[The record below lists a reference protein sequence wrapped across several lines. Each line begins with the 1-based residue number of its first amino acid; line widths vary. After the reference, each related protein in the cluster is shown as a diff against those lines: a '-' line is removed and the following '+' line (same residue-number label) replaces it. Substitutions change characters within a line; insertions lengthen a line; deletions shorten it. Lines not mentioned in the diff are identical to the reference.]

1 MARLCVLESELD
13 DEIGSARVAARR
25 PQLARTDSASAVNQS
40 ADMTLKLIPRLT
52 RWAQTRVVNEDLGAE
67 LSLRQLSAL
76 QMIEDETTTL
86 GDVARRLM
94 VTPAVVTGL
103 IDRLEKR
110 GYVRRVSSSG
120 DRRRVNLALTPEG
133 REAATR
139 AQQRLSDEFA
149 AKMANFSGEELKAL
163 ERGLGLLDRVM
174 QELESERSNHR
185 R

>member
-1 MARLCVLESELD
+1 MTRA
-13 DEIGSARVAARR
+13 
-25 PQLARTDSASAVNQS
+25 DSAIAVSRPAEQ
-40 ADMTLKLIPRLT
+40 TLRLIPRLT
-52 RWAQTRVVNEDLGAE
+52 RWAQTRVVDEDLGAE

-110 GYVRRVSSSG
+110 GYVRRVGSSG
-120 DRRRVNLALTPEG
+120 DRRRVNLALTDEG
-133 REAATR
+133 RAA
-139 AQQRLSDEFA
+139 ALKAEQRLTDEVG
-149 AKMANFSGEELKAL
+149 AKMANFSSDELKTL
-163 ERGLGLLDRVM
+163 ERGLALLDRVLV
-174 QELESERSNHR
+174 ELESERSNHR

>member
-1 MARLCVLESELD
+1 MTRA
-13 DEIGSARVAARR
+13 
-25 PQLARTDSASAVNQS
+25 DSASAVNRPAEQ
-40 ADMTLKLIPRLT
+40 ALRLIPRLT
-52 RWAQTRVVNEDLGAE
+52 RWAQTRVVNEELGGD

-110 GYVRRVSSSG
+110 GYVRRVASSG
-120 DRRRVNLALTPEG
+120 DRRRVNLALTDEG
-133 REAATR
+133 REAARR
-139 AQQRLSDEFA
+139 AEERLTDEVA
-149 AKMANFSGEELKAL
+149 AKMANFSNDELKAV
-163 ERGLGLLDRVM
+163 ERGLTLLDRVL
-174 QELESERSNHR
+174 QELESERSTGR

>member
-1 MARLCVLESELD
+1 MCDERELD
-13 DEIGSARVAARR
+13 GEIGSERMAARR
-25 PQLARTDSASAVNQS
+25 PELTQNGTASAVNQS
-40 ADMTLKLIPRLT
+40 ADLTLKLIPRLT
-52 RWAQTRVVNEDLGAE
+52 RWAQTRVVNEELGAE

-110 GYVRRVSSSG
+110 GYVRRVGSSG

-133 REAATR
+133 REAAAR

-149 AKMANFSGEELKAL
+149 AKMANFSGEELKSL

-174 QELESERSNHR
+174 QELEGERTTSR